1 MCERIT
7 AVVFQSGGVYG
18 KAHGRVYACKRVRPI
33 RHNALCSTA
42 EIADTEVVAENS
54 VLTDTHKPL
63 GRGVGVQR
71 RFVCRRRVIR
81 PTPHIRSSR
90 IVEIVDMGEYGW
102 PGNVRELRNCMEYS
116 VIVCKTDQIERED
129 LPQGISMLEKEEP
142 VPEIE
147 QDSSELRI
155 MSDFFT
161 KQRLEM
167 AKKLMV
173 EYKGNK
179 SRVAKKMGV
188 SRSTLY
194 RILNA
199 AENTQ
204 NEK

>member
-1 MCERIT
+1 
-7 AVVFQSGGVYG
+7 
-18 KAHGRVYACKRVRPI
+18 
-33 RHNALCSTA
+33 
-42 EIADTEVVAENS
+42 
-54 VLTDTHKPL
+54 
-63 GRGVGVQR
+63 
-71 RFVCRRRVIR
+71 
-81 PTPHIRSSR
+81 
-90 IVEIVDMGEYGW
+90 MGEYGW

-147 QDSSELRI
+147 QYSSELRI

-179 SRVAKKMGV
+179 SRVAKEMGV